1 MNINRRS
8 TVFRMILAVATLAC
22 MPVQAQTGTAAVG
35 APAPNV
41 LLHFVDGNSA
51 ELSQWLG
58 QRPVYLKMWATWC
71 AECRAEMPKY
81 KELYDRYGQEVAFF
95 SVNAGFNDTVS
106 DVREFNAQYGLE
118 IPSVIDASGQ
128 VAQSFGLKAT
138 PYNVLIDA
146 SGTVVHLA
154 VGTDDRVG
162 ALLAGFGQT
171 PGVDPSS
178 ASTPSLAA
186 DPDVPQAGDPAPAF
200 SITTLAGSEFTLGGD
215 EAKRGPTYLLF
226 FTSWCEWYMGGED
239 EGQDPA
245 AASACEA
252 TRRALDAAFADPGS
266 QPRVIGIASR
276 LWTGPE
282 ELAEYQERFKPP
294 YPIALD
300 ETNEVFQRYGV
311 RTFPTLIT
319 IVDGRIH
326 QRQTG
331 ALTQV
336 PRP

>member
-1 MNINRRS
+1 M
-8 TVFRMILAVATLAC
+8 VFRTILAVAALAC
-22 MPVQAQTGTAAVG
+22 SPIQAQTGAATVG

-41 LLHFVDGNSA
+41 LLHFVDGNSS
-51 ELSQWLG
+51 ELAQWLG

-71 AECRAEMPKY
+71 SECRAEMPKF
-81 KELYDRYGQEVAFF
+81 KELYDRYGQDVAFF

-106 DVREFNAQYGLE
+106 DVREFNAQYDLE
-118 IPSVIDASGQ
+118 MPSVIDASGE

-154 VGTDDRVG
+154 VGTDDRVDV
-162 ALLAGFGQT
+162 LLSGFAKA
-171 PGVDPSS
+171 PDVSVSS
-178 ASTPSLAA
+178 APTPKKAS
-186 DPDVPQAGDPAPAF
+186 DPEVPQAGDPAPAF
-200 SITTLAGSEFTLGGD
+200 SITTLSGSEFTLNGD
-215 EAKRGPTYLLF
+215 EAEQGPTYLLF

-239 EGQDPA
+239 NGQDPA
-245 AASACEA
+245 AASDCEA
-252 TRRALDAAFADPGS
+252 TRRALDAAFTDPGK

-276 LWTGPE
+276 LWTGPK
-282 ELAEYQERFKPP
+282 ELAEYQEKFNPP

-319 IVDGRIH
+319 IVGGRIH
-326 QRQTG
+326 ERQTG
-331 ALTQV
+331 ALAEV
-336 PRP
+336 PKP